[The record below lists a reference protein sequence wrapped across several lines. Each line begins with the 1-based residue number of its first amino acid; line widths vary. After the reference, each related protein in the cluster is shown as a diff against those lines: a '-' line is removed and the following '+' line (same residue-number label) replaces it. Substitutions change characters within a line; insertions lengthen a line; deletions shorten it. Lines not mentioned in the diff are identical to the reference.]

1 MSPRSIKVFP
11 RIGKGL
17 KVSLRSGNE
26 VTFGLSKYKVVFYD
40 IFVVV
45 FFVIFKSKQYLIN
58 VNRSPM
64 RFPLKKRTIFATM
77 HAAIQ

>member
-45 FFVIFKSKQYLIN
+45 FFCNF
-58 VNRSPM
+58 
-64 RFPLKKRTIFATM
+64 
-77 HAAIQ
+77 